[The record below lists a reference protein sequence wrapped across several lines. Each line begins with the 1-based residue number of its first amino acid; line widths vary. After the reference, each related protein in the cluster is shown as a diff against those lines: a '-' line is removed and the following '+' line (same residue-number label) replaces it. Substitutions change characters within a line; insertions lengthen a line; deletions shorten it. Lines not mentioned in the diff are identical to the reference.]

1 MKCFTFENF
10 TSKKYMNDS
19 YLDFLTPSNAN
30 SFVID
35 YRFTVQALVYLQ
47 AHVLSQLSH
56 RNIIQFFG
64 AVMSEPDFC
73 LVTGKPK
80 LINARVRLSMPKLF
94 FFQNSLR
101 TARFTHT
108 CKFLEINWTS
118 RIFCNGQKR
127 LR

>member
-1 MKCFTFENF
+1 
-10 TSKKYMNDS
+10 MNDS
-19 YLDFLTPSNAN
+19 YLDFLTPLNAS
-30 SFVID
+30 SFVSD

-80 LINARVRLSMPKLF
+80 LIMPVHKDLSCLI

-108 CKFLEINWTS
+108 CKFLEIN
-118 RIFCNGQKR
+118 
-127 LR
+127 